1 MINPHPLSHAWTIF
15 FWGVIGF
22 AFGTAILT
30 PLVLAIEHRDRVLGG
45 MLFGGL
51 PFGIAGLLYG
61 TLKVLRTRTR
71 V

>member
-1 MINPHPLSHAWTIF
+1 MINSHSLSHAWTIF
-15 FWGVIGF
+15 LWGVIGF
-22 AFGTAILT
+22 AFGTALLT

-51 PFGIAGLLYG
+51 PFAIAGFLYG
-61 TLKVLRTRTR
+61 AAKVFRSQTR